1 MFSVLISRP
10 LSNWNLEQTLVS
22 QGIFQYFRGCHDNQL
37 KIYIWFQITHQYQ
50 NKRMKLV
57 RNLHVSFFTLD
68 IAWAN
73 MRNGWCV
80 FIMSSLMGSYHMSI
94 YHSHRASITVLL
106 QTLPHISDRF
116 SRCFFLICY
125 VWIIKENF
133 QETATRKF
141 FVHFGEKKMWIQR
154 FVWIKFSLF
163 VHHPS
168 FVYKSFW
175 IWYISWIFTERAFV
189 WLKRKP
195 ECLQLAFLWVLC
207 WPWVTACNPIQ
218 L

>member
-1 MFSVLISRP
+1 MSKYAQRMMCLHNVIIDGKLSHVHLP
-10 LSNWNLEQTLVS
+10 LAQSIHHSAAADSTPYLGQ
-22 QGIFQYFRGCHDNQL
+22 IF
-37 KIYIWFQITHQYQ
+37 KMYQ
-50 NKRMKLV
+50 
-57 RNLHVSFFTLD
+57 
-68 IAWAN
+68 
-73 MRNGWCV
+73 CV
-80 FIMSSLMGSYHMSI
+80 FS
-94 YHSHRASITVLL
+94 
-106 QTLPHISDRF
+106 
-116 SRCFFLICY
+116 FLICY

-154 FVWIKFSLF
+154 FVWIKFFLF

>member
-37 KIYIWFQITHQYQ
+37 KIYIWFHITHRYQ

-116 SRCFFLICY
+116 SRCINVFFLFLY
-125 VWIIKENF
+125 AMFE
-133 QETATRKF
+133 
-141 FVHFGEKKMWIQR
+141 
-154 FVWIKFSLF
+154 L
-163 VHHPS
+163 
-168 FVYKSFW
+168 
-175 IWYISWIFTERAFV
+175 
-189 WLKRKP
+189 LKRIFKRP
-195 ECLQLAFLWVLC
+195 QRGNSLC
-207 WPWVTACNPIQ
+207 ILVKRRCEFKG
-218 L
+218 LCE